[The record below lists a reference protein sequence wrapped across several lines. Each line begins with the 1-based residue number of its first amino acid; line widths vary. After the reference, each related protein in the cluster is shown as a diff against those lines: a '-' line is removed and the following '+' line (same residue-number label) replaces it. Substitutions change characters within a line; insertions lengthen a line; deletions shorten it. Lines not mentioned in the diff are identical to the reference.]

1 MTKENL
7 ERTIKNAQEAYYNG
21 EPIMS
26 DAEFDKLWDEL
37 KRKFPDSDL
46 LTQVGADH
54 TDGFQKAQHLM
65 LMGSQNKA
73 NTAYEMDKFFK
84 KEQYVASFKL
94 DGISIELQYQ
104 NGEFVKGVT
113 RGDGEI
119 GDDITEN
126 VKKMKYVPMKIDENF
141 TGSVRGEI
149 LLFKSDKEKYFPEA
163 KNCRNQASGLAKRK
177 DGKGC
182 EHLSV
187 ICYDALSIDESRE
200 WSTETMICN
209 YLRGNGFKVA
219 PFIERADWTGDLAIG
234 YIHDTWANL
243 NQIDYD
249 IDGIVFKQNKID
261 WNDKKNSYRPTTQI
275 ALKPA
280 RDEAVTKVTGIEW
293 RMTNGTLTPVIQVS
307 PVELNGTTVSQASG
321 YNAKQLELLDLEIGD
336 TVSVVKAGMII
347 PKIVENI
354 SKDKRVKDY

>member
-1 MTKENL
+1 MNEL
-7 ERTIKNAQEAYYNG
+7 EQRILEAQDAYYNG

-37 KRKFPDSDL
+37 KRKFPDSEL
-46 LTQVGADH
+46 LTKVGADH
-54 TDGFQKAQHLM
+54 IDGFQKAQHLM

-84 KEQYVASFKL
+84 KGQSYVASLKL

-104 NGEFVKGVT
+104 NGRFIKGVT

-126 VKKMKYVPMKIDENF
+126 VRKMKYVPLIIDEAF
-141 TGSVRGEI
+141 TGAVRGEI

-187 ICYDALSIDESRE
+187 LCYDALSIDENRE
-200 WSTETMICN
+200 WRTETMICN
-209 YLRGNGFKVA
+209 YLLANGFKVS
-219 PFIERADWTGDLAIG
+219 PFVERSDWDGDKAIG
-234 YIHDTWANL
+234 YIHDTWADL
-243 NQIDYD
+243 SQIDFD
-249 IDGIVFKQNKID
+249 IDGIVFKQNIID
-261 WNDKKNSYRPTTQI
+261 WNDKKTSYRPATQI

-280 RDEAVTKVTGIEW
+280 RDEAVTTVTGIEW